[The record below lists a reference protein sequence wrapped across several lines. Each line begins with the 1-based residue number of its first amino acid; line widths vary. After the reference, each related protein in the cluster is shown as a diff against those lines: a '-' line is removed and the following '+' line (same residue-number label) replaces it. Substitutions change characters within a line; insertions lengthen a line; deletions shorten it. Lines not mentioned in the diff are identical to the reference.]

1 MKKQGHLGARISALL
16 LSAAML
22 CGTGCSS
29 TGGKGGTSADYTWS
43 NVAIGGG
50 GYVTGMEYNPKEEGL
65 VYARTDIGGLY
76 RRQKDGNWVPL
87 TDFLGSD
94 EWSYIGIESMATDPV
109 EPNRVYFAG
118 GTYMN
123 DPGALFASEDYGET
137 WTRFDAPFS
146 CGGNQSGRGCGERM
160 SVNPK
165 NNKEVWF
172 GSRDKGLWKTE
183 DYGKNWEE
191 VTSFPVKGNYK
202 QESNSIGIMWVEFDP
217 TSEDMYVGVA
227 MTDGVCIYK
236 TADGGST
243 WIPLAEN
250 AKGMYP
256 LHADFSSNGK
266 LYLAYSDNCG
276 PNMSPTAGAVYC
288 YDPASD
294 SFTDITPNLNDGRQ
308 GGFGGISVD
317 AQNPDTVVVSTLGWW
332 SDNGDNLY
340 YTTDGGK
347 TWSGLFN
354 NNTSE
359 TGYQMDTAE
368 ASWLDWGRGENQAKT
383 GWWVADVNI
392 NPFNS
397 DEVMYGTG
405 ATIYSTT
412 NMTKIGTEPVRIAFD
427 AYGLEETAVFKMLA
441 PPANESGDSPQL
453 YSIMGDLTGFA
464 HMDVTKCPDDA
475 HFMKN
480 GKPTDLD
487 CAFMDPNIA
496 VYTSEEKTTTLTYT
510 KDGGKAWESVKHKP
524 DPANGGQVA
533 MAADGSSFIWIPN
546 SISGTPY
553 VTTDFGETWYYVEGL
568 GYNAKITADR
578 VNPKI
583 YYATCDGL
591 FYVSKDGGLTFEST
605 GQMVADSA
613 EPVSVFGKEGH
624 VWLSSSTL
632 IMYTEDAGESFQT
645 VKTLPTVDSIGFG
658 KAKDEKHY
666 PVIYAEGNDGTNGY
680 GIYKSEDKGESWV
693 RINDD
698 QHLFGNLNPKYIT
711 GDSNVYGRVY
721 FATDGRGI
729 VMGDIAK

>member
-1 MKKQGHLGARISALL
+1 MKQQRRRIAALL
-16 LSAAML
+16 LSVCLLGGTVTGCA
-22 CGTGCSS
+22 GTG
-29 TGGKGGTSADYTWS
+29 KSAASKYQWS

-76 RRQKDGNWVPL
+76 RRQKGTDWVPL
-87 TDFLGSD
+87 TDFLGAE
-94 EWSYIGIESMATDPV
+94 EWNYIGIESMATDPV

-123 DPGALFASEDYGET
+123 DSAGLFASDDYGET
-137 WTRFDAPFS
+137 WTRFDVPFG

-160 SVNPK
+160 CVNPN

-172 GSRDKGLWKTE
+172 GSRDSGLWKTS

-191 VTSFPVKGNYK
+191 VTAFPVKGNYK
-202 QESNSIGIMWVEFDP
+202 QEGNSIGILWVTFDP
-217 TSEDMYVGVA
+217 TSTDMYVGAA
-227 MTDGVCIYK
+227 MTDGTCIYK
-236 TADGGST
+236 STDGGESWT
-243 WIPLAEN
+243 ALSAN

-256 LHADFSSNGK
+256 LHAAFSANGK
-266 LYLAYSDNCG
+266 MYLAYSDNCG
-276 PNMSPTAGAVYC
+276 PNLSPSAGAVYV
-288 YDPASD
+288 YDPKAD
-294 SFTDITPNLNDGRQ
+294 AFTDITPDLNDGRQ

-340 YTTDGGK
+340 YTTDGGES
-347 TWSGLFN
+347 WSGLFDKN
-354 NNTSE
+354 G
-359 TGYQMDTAE
+359 GYQMDTSKAE
-368 ASWLDWGRGENQAKT
+368 WLDWGRGDGQAKT

-412 NMTKIGTEPVRIAFD
+412 NMTKIGTEPVNIAFD

-441 PPANESGDSPQL
+441 PPSKDDSPQL

-464 HMDVTKCPDDA
+464 HEDVTQCPDDA

-487 CAFMDPNIA
+487 CAFLEPNIA
-496 VYTSEEKTTTLTYT
+496 VYASEEKTTTLTYT
-510 KDGGKAWESVKHKP
+510 RDGGNTWESVQHKP
-524 DPANGGQVA
+524 DPATGGQVA
-533 MAADGSSFIWIPN
+533 MAADGSSFVWIPN
-546 SISGTPY
+546 SVSGKPY
-553 VTTDFGETWYYVEGL
+553 VTYDFGETWYYVEGL
-568 GYNAKITADR
+568 GFNAKITADR
-578 VNPKI
+578 VNPKLF
-583 YYATCDGL
+583 YASCDGM
-591 FYVSKDGGLTFEST
+591 FYVSKDGGLNFEST
-605 GQMVADSA
+605 GQMVAESA
-613 EPVSVFGKEGH
+613 EPVSVFGQEGH
-624 VWLSSSTL
+624 VWLSSSTM
-632 IMYTEDAGESFQT
+632 IMYTEDAGESFEN
-645 VKTLPTVDSIGFG
+645 VKTLSTVDSIGFG
-658 KAKDEKHY
+658 KGKDDKSD
-666 PVIYAEGNDGTNGY
+666 PVIYAEGDDGTNGY
-680 GIYKSEDKGESWV
+680 GIYRSEDKGKSWT

-698 QHLFGNLNPKYIT
+698 QHKFGNLNPKYIT

-721 FATDGRGI
+721 FCTDGRGI